1 MVTRREIPVT
11 IPRIGAF
18 DASLQWGNYARR
30 SASVGRNT
38 PTLAF
43 GELVRGTC
51 ASDSLQ
57 TRLLCT
63 KADRMA
69 HSEDGAYPHPPH
81 APSPGVEPSPK
92 TDGEKGRGG

>member
-1 MVTRREIPVT
+1 MT

-51 ASDSLQ
+51 ASDSSQ

-63 KADRMA
+63 KADRMV
-69 HSEDGAYPHPPH
+69 HSEDGAYQHSQH
-81 APSPGVEPSPK
+81 TPSLGVDPSLK
-92 TDGEKGRGG
+92 TDGENGRVG